1 MKKFLIVLALLA
13 SVQVANAQVNAGA
26 AKKAV
31 EAALSASQNPK
42 KAAKV
47 ATWLKLAQTYVDAY
61 NAPTANVWQGAALNE
76 RKLAMGGEKATSEEN
91 VVINGAQYLK
101 QVFDNKN
108 LYFNGNGQLEIIEVT
123 KPVIE
128 DALPKALE
136 AYKKAFEVDTK
147 ATKVKDI
154 ANGIKTIS
162 EKLTQ
167 EAYNAYSLGDIKK
180 AESFFEAAFDASA
193 QKPY

>member
-76 RKLAMGGEKATSEEN
+76 LKLAMGGEKATSE
-91 VVINGAQYLK
+91 
-101 QVFDNKN
+101 
-108 LYFNGNGQLEIIEVT
+108 
-123 KPVIE
+123 
-128 DALPKALE
+128 
-136 AYKKAFEVDTK
+136 
-147 ATKVKDI
+147 
-154 ANGIKTIS
+154 
-162 EKLTQ
+162 
-167 EAYNAYSLGDIKK
+167 
-180 AESFFEAAFDASA
+180 
-193 QKPY
+193 

>member
-76 RKLAMGGEKATSEEN
+76 LKLAMGGEKATSEEN

-167 EAYNAYSLGDIKK
+167 EAYNA
-180 AESFFEAAFDASA
+180 
-193 QKPY
+193 